1 MIMATALAARLLLH
15 EYLPI
20 AAATLKAQRDR
31 AAIAAS
37 VNAPTFR
44 GAALEVQTATDHEL
58 LLSGPAETGKTY
70 AGLYRLDT
78 LLRETPGAT
87 AVIARKVRADMGTTV
102 LRTWDRI
109 TALRGGVTVRGGS
122 HPKAYEYPNGSTVY
136 PIGLDRPGKVLSGE
150 FDFVYAN
157 QAEELSRDDW
167 ETVTT
172 RTTGRGAVTR
182 TPMLFGDC
190 NPGPPSHWILSR
202 PTLRLLHS
210 RHVDNPTLYHEDGTL
225 TEQGER
231 TMRILDALVGVRRER
246 LYFGRWVAAEGIVYE
261 AFDRG
266 LHEIDR
272 FDIPADWRRVRAID
286 FGYTNPFVCQWWA
299 IDPDGRAFLY
309 REVYR
314 TGRIVEDHAR
324 KIVRL
329 SAGERISTSVADHDS
344 EDRATLERHG
354 VPTVAAHKAI
364 LPGIQAV
371 QARLRPAGDGRPR
384 LFVFRDA
391 LVERDEALAAVKK
404 PCSTAQEFEMYSW
417 AKSADGRPVK
427 EEPVKLFDH
436 GMDAM
441 RYLVAYLDLAPDGDV
456 AASIAGTPAVF
467 ANGWGDG
474 AAGLGPGHPGAWA

>member
-1 MIMATALAARLLLH
+1 MIVAAIAAQLALMDR
-15 EYLPI
+15 LPI
-20 AAATLKAQRDR
+20 AAAALKLQRER
-31 AAIAAS
+31 AAAHAEA
-37 VNAPTFR
+37 NAPIFR
-44 GAALEVQTATDHEL
+44 GAALEAQATTEHEF

-70 AGLYRLDT
+70 AGLYRLDAE
-78 LLRETPGAT
+78 LRRTPGAT
-87 AVIARKVRADMGTTV
+87 AILVRKVRSDMGTTV

-122 HPKAYEYPNGSTVY
+122 HPEAYEFENGAVVF
-136 PIGLDRPGKVLSGE
+136 PIGMDRPGKVLSGE
-150 FDFVYAN
+150 FDFVYVN
-157 QAEELSRDDW
+157 QAEELEREHW
-167 ETVTT
+167 ETLTT
-172 RTTGRGAVTR
+172 RVTGRGAVTR

-190 NPGPPSHWILSR
+190 NPAASTHWILSR
-202 PTLRLLHS
+202 PSLRLLHS
-210 RHVDNPTLYHEDGTL
+210 RHTDNPTLYRDDGSL

-231 TMRILDALVGVRRER
+231 TMRVLDALVGVRRER

-324 KIVRL
+324 EIVRL

-384 LFVFRDA
+384 LFLFRDA
-391 LVERDEALAAVKK
+391 LAERDETLAAAKK